1 MDEGN
6 FMYRNIGLKR
16 LEIANIDNFTSNAG
30 IKLRRMFFPAFK
42 QVLRLAVKR
51 DIHFEGEYPAL
62 EKDKPYIFV
71 STHSFD
77 EDIIASIASLDR
89 NAYILMGTTDQIEH
103 NPQMYAAWLNG
114 MIYVDRTDKQN
125 RHDAV
130 SKMEKVINQGSS
142 VLIFAEGGYNNS
154 ENLLCLEPFSSP
166 WILSQKTGAQV
177 VPLASFNS
185 LNSNDIYIR
194 FGKPIDLSIYDKK
207 EARTVLRDQLA
218 SLVYPIME
226 EHAPRVKRSELG
238 SDPRLDYM
246 EERRQVYKKLK
257 WTRDIWDEE
266 LTQYIPEEKRKPLI
280 LTDPEE
286 KKYDFKVYM
295 KKNWNK

>member
-51 DIHFEGEYPAL
+51 DIHFEGEYPVL

-77 EDIIASIASLDR
+77 EDIIATIALLDR

-114 MIYVDRTDKQN
+114 MIYVNRTDKQN

-154 ENLLCLEPFSSP
+154 ENLLCLELFSSP

-177 VPLASFNS
+177 VPLASFNR

>member
-1 MDEGN
+1 
-6 FMYRNIGLKR
+6 MYRNIGLKR
-16 LEIANIDNFTSNAG
+16 LEIANVDNFTSNVG
-30 IKLRRMFFPAFK
+30 IKLRRMIFPAFK

-51 DIHFEGEYPAL
+51 NIHFEGEYPIL
-62 EKDKPYIFV
+62 EKGKPYIFV

-77 EDIIASIASLDR
+77 EDIIAAIASLDR

-142 VLIFAEGGYNNS
+142 VLIFVEGGYNNS

-194 FGKPIDLSIYDKK
+194 FGKPIDLSTYDKK
-207 EARTVLRDQLA
+207 EAKIMLRDQLA

-246 EERRQVYKKLK
+246 EERRQVYKKLR

>member
-16 LEIANIDNFTSNAG
+16 LEIANIDNFTSNVG
-30 IKLRRMFFPAFK
+30 IKLRRMIFPAFK
-42 QVLRLAVKR
+42 RVLRLAVKR
-51 DIHFEGEYPAL
+51 DIHFEGEYPVL

-77 EDIIASIASLDR
+77 EDIIATIALLDR

-114 MIYVDRTDKQN
+114 MIYVNRTDKQN

-154 ENLLCLEPFSSP
+154 ENLLCLELFSSP

-177 VPLASFNS
+177 VPLASFNR

-246 EERRQVYKKLK
+246 EERRQVYKKLSGLV
-257 WTRDIWDEE
+257 I
-266 LTQYIPEEKRKPLI
+266 
-280 LTDPEE
+280 
-286 KKYDFKVYM
+286 FGM
-295 KKNWNK
+295 KN